1 MVNRL
6 RSINDL
12 FDDFSNYIDDPLGYI
27 GYGHVCFL
35 QKDAPKSAYESYL
48 EYLSYVARHVE
59 MFEGVQRVS
68 LDEILIDENKATTEE
83 QRDQLKILKKLIEDK
98 MMDVSIHRKN

>member
-35 QKDAPKSAYESYL
+35 QKDAPKSAYES
-48 EYLSYVARHVE
+48 S
-59 MFEGVQRVS
+59 
-68 LDEILIDENKATTEE
+68 KC
-83 QRDQLKILKKLIEDK
+83 LKGFNGYPWTKF
-98 MMDVSIHRKN
+98 

>member
-1 MVNRL
+1 
-6 RSINDL
+6 
-12 FDDFSNYIDDPLGYI
+12 
-27 GYGHVCFL
+27 
-35 QKDAPKSAYESYL
+35 
-48 EYLSYVARHVE
+48 